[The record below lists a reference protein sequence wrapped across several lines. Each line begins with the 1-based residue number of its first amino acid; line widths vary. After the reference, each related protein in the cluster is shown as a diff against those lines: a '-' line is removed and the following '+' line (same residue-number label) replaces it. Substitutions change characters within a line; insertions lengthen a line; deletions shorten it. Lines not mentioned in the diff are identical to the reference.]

1 MIRFC
6 LRLLCLITLLWG
18 AVTLAY
24 AADSAPVRRIL
35 YLNSYHQTMNWSKDM
50 LKATYDVL
58 EPDQNN
64 IALYIEN
71 LDTKYF
77 YNPAYL
83 DGLASFFKIKY
94 QDLNFDLI
102 MVTDNN
108 AYDFIRHY
116 RDQLFPGIPVTFCS
130 VNDLD
135 MAAVKQLN
143 GFTGVEEIFDTSST
157 LDIALKLHPNTRE
170 VFVVNDYLSSGRAVE
185 REIRRQLTSYQSDLR
200 FYYSDNLS
208 VEELNA
214 QIREMKPG
222 SIVLLGAFYSDS
234 EKMHVSDYQLMSE
247 KLSENASVPI
257 YTLYRFGIHKG
268 VIGGKVASAYQQAAN
283 MAVLAQKILAGAAPN
298 LLPVVSSG
306 TTEYVFNFP
315 ELKRFGIRESQLP
328 AGSEII
334 NRPFSIYQTYKQQ
347 IHVLVVF
354 IVLLLATIAV
364 LLLNIRLRQNAETRL
379 RENELKLK
387 TIFNQSVSFISL
399 LSPDG
404 TLIDTNK
411 PALDFFNLSKDQAI
425 GLPFWDG
432 SWWGEPEVMGRVIKE
447 SIDRVARGE
456 TLQFE
461 GTVASQSHKHHIF
474 EIILSPVLDDSRQV
488 VYLIAEGRDI
498 TERKTAEVEREKLA
512 GQLRQAQKLE
522 AVGTLAGGIAHDF
535 NNILSGI
542 LGFNEL
548 NLLQLEDRDKVRH
561 NCDHIMA
568 AASRGRELV
577 NQILAFS
584 RKDSE
589 KKVLIEIHR
598 IVEEA
603 LSLVRKTAPSST
615 TITLDIDSNSGWVLS
630 DETQLHQV
638 VMNLATNACHAVNEE
653 NGTVHVSLK
662 AVTLLPEDGA
672 RGDLLPGDYARLEVA
687 DNGKGIPAEVLDKI
701 YDPFFTTK
709 EQGKG
714 TGLGLAVVHGIIQSL
729 HGRIDVES
737 TRDVGTRFTVWIPLS
752 EEWPEGVVSAE
763 TGYPRSVRH
772 EHILWV
778 DDESMLAH
786 LGKELLEVLDYR
798 VTAVTSAKEGLRLFS
813 ENPGDF
819 DLIVSDQTMPE
830 LTGDRLAK
838 AALKIRKE
846 IPIIIC
852 TGYSTTLN
860 EAKVREIGIRALL
873 LKPLNLKDL
882 ARKVRQLL
890 DDAASES

>member
-1 MIRFC
+1 MIRLC

-18 AVTLAY
+18 PLTLAC
-24 AADSAPVRRIL
+24 AAETNPARRIL
-35 YLNSYHQTMNWSKDM
+35 YLNSYHQTMDWSKDM
-50 LKATYDVL
+50 LQATYDVL
-58 EPDQNN
+58 LPDQNN
-64 IALYIEN
+64 IVLYIEN

-77 YNPAYL
+77 YNSTYL

-94 QDLNFDLI
+94 QDLTFDLI

-108 AYDFIRHY
+108 AYDFIRDY

-130 VNDLD
+130 VNNLD
-135 MAAVKQLN
+135 VTAAEQLD
-143 GFTGVEEIFDTSST
+143 GFTGVEEIFDTAAT
-157 LDIALKLHPNTRE
+157 LDIATKLHPETKE

-185 REIRRQLTSYQSDLR
+185 HEIRRQLTRYQTDLG
-200 FYYSDNLS
+200 FHYNDNLS
-208 VEELNA
+208 VEELNE
-214 QIREMKPG
+214 QIRELKPG

-234 EKMHVSDYQLMSE
+234 DNRHISDYQLMSE
-247 KLSENASVPI
+247 KLSENANVPI

-268 VIGGKVASAYQQAAN
+268 VIGGKVASAYQQGAN
-283 MAVLAQKILAGAAPN
+283 MAVLGQKILAGTDPDQ
-298 LLPVVSSG
+298 LPVVRSG

-315 ELKRFGIRESQLP
+315 ELKRFGIRESLLP
-328 AGSEII
+328 PGSEII
-334 NRPFSIYQTYKQQ
+334 NRPFSLYQTYQQ
-347 IHVLVVF
+347 EIHVLVVF

-364 LLLNIRLRQNAETRL
+364 LLLNIRLRHNAETRL
-379 RENELKLK
+379 RENELKMK
-387 TIFNQSVSFISL
+387 TIFNQSASFVSL
-399 LSPDG
+399 LSPEG
-404 TLIDTNK
+404 QLIDTNK
-411 PALDFFNLSKDQAI
+411 TALDFFNMSKDQVI
-425 GLPFWDG
+425 GLPFWNE
-432 SWWGEPEVMGRVIKE
+432 SLWIEPDVMGRLVNE
-447 SIDRVARGE
+447 SIARVARGE
-456 TLQFE
+456 TLQIE
-461 GTVASQSHKHHIF
+461 GRALSQSQEVHIF
-474 EIILSPVLDDSRQV
+474 DIILSPVLDDSRKV

-498 TERKTAEVEREKLA
+498 TKRKEAEAEREKLA

-548 NLLQLEDRDKVRH
+548 NLMQLDDPDKVRH

-598 IVEEA
+598 VVEEA

-615 TITLDIDSNSGWVLS
+615 TITLDIDSNSGWVLA

-638 VMNLATNACHAVNEE
+638 VMNLATNACQAVNED
-653 NGTVHVSLK
+653 NGTVQVSLK
-662 AVTLLPEDGA
+662 AVTLLSEDERRRELPPGA
-672 RGDLLPGDYARLEVA
+672 YARLEVA
-687 DNGKGIPAEVLDKI
+687 DSGKGIPAEVLDKI

-709 EQGKG
+709 QQGKG

-729 HGRIDVES
+729 QGRIEVES
-737 TRDVGTRFTVWIPLS
+737 TQGVGTRFTIWVPLS
-752 EEWPEGVVSAE
+752 EERPEHGSSE
-763 TGYPRSVRH
+763 DTNYPRSTRN

-813 ENPGDF
+813 EKPGDF

-860 EAKVREIGIRALL
+860 ETKVQEIGIRALL
-873 LKPLNLKDL
+873 LKPLDLKDL
-882 ARKVRQLL
+882 ARKVRQIL
-890 DDAASES
+890 DEETSAP